1 MKRVYAFFFAALV
14 FACGLSP
21 GAFGP
26 GALSAG
32 AESEKSRK
40 TPAEAAM
47 EQGSAPLSQQ
57 PLNASRAAREEKAI
71 QDARRQQLAEKEA
84 AMAAKEV
91 ELKKLGEKLD
101 AQIKS
106 VDDSKRRLDESL
118 KVQKKVKD
126 EKRKKM
132 IGFFKKMKAEQAGQL
147 MNKLDENTVI
157 TMLDEMD
164 TKTVL
169 KLVPF
174 LSQPRVLKWINE
186 NLKGV

>member
-1 MKRVYAFFFAALV
+1 MKRFFAFFVAGAV
-14 FACGLSP
+14 FACGLSL
-21 GAFGP
+21 GTFRL
-26 GALSAG
+26 GALNAG
-32 AESEKSRK
+32 AESEKSQK
-40 TPAEAAM
+40 STAETATG
-47 EQGSAPLSQQ
+47 QGSVPVNQQ
-57 PLNASRAAREEKAI
+57 PLSASRAAREEKAI

-84 AMAAKEV
+84 AMAAKEA

-106 VDDSKRRLDESL
+106 FDDSKRRLDESL
-118 KVQKKVKD
+118 KVQKKAQD

-132 IGFFKKMKAEQAGQL
+132 IAFFKKMKAEQAGQL

-157 TMLDEMD
+157 AMLDQMD
-164 TKTVL
+164 TKTVI

-186 NLKGV
+186 NLKGA

>member
-1 MKRVYAFFFAALV
+1 MKRILGFIFAVV
-14 FACGLSP
+14 FVCGLSL
-21 GAFGP
+21 GIFRFGV
-26 GALSAG
+26 LSAG
-32 AESEKSRK
+32 AESEKSPK
-40 TPAEAAM
+40 TPAEAATM
-47 EQGSAPLSQQ
+47 QGSAPLNQP

-106 VDDSKRRLDESL
+106 FDDSKRRLDDSL
-118 KVQKKVKD
+118 KTQKKAQD

-132 IGFFKKMKAEQAGQL
+132 IAFFKKMKAEQAGQL

-157 TMLDEMD
+157 TMLDQMD
-164 TKTVL
+164 TKTII

-186 NLKGV
+186 NLKGA

>member
-1 MKRVYAFFFAALV
+1 MKRVFAFFFAVAV
-14 FACGLSP
+14 FACGLTL
-21 GAFGP
+21 GTFRL
-26 GALSAG
+26 GALNAG
-32 AESEKSRK
+32 AESEKSPK
-40 TPAEAAM
+40 TPSEAVAG
-47 EQGSAPLSQQ
+47 QGTAPVNQQ

-84 AMAAKEV
+84 AMAAKEA

-106 VDDSKRRLDESL
+106 FDDSKRRLDDSL
-118 KVQKKVKD
+118 KVQKKAQD
-126 EKRKKM
+126 DKRKKM
-132 IGFFKKMKAEQAGQL
+132 IAFFKKMKAEQAGQL

-157 TMLDEMD
+157 SMLDQMD
-164 TKTVL
+164 TKTVI

-186 NLKGV
+186 NLKGA